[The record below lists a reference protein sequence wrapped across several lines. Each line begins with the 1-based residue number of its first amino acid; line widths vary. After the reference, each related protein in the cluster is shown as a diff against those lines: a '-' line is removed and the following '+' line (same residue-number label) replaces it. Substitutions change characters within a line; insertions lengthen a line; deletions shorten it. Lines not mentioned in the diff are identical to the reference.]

1 MRSKKRKNQKKRK
14 METTNTNP
22 ENQISENQEQKE
34 DDKKDKTLLIK
45 RVLFITI
52 GVLLLFL
59 IILAT
64 IFIFKSEESKEPTE
78 SSPPVESSAKTNENN
93 TENVPSEPE
102 IKETKFDFNNL
113 EPEKLNEQLE
123 LLTNK
128 NMEYQKEKEQKILE
142 EEKKLSPVF
151 NLVNN
156 LKDKEEIKKEENSI
170 VNSEDNKKEEISKIE
185 EIKEDKKEEIIS
197 EKKDVATSTSN
208 ETKTQNETSNIN
220 SNSKKEQ
227 TTKIT
232 ESLTFVKLI
241 NVAKIKGDLNKKY
254 FDKVIEVNANVL
266 LCRDDENIIELY
278 YGPFLEDEIRDNLL
292 SKLIKNGFK
301 EAYSLEMTKEE
312 FDKRCNY

>member
-1 MRSKKRKNQKKRK
+1 

-93 TENVPSEPE
+93 IENVPSEPE

-170 VNSEDNKKEEISKIE
+170 VSSEDNKKEEISKIE

-220 SNSKKEQ
+220 SNSKKEE

>member
-1 MRSKKRKNQKKRK
+1 

-45 RVLFITI
+45 KILFITI

-78 SSPPVESSAKTNENN
+78 SSPPIESSAKTNENN

-156 LKDKEEIKKEENSI
+156 LKDKEEIKKDESITNSLETTNI
-170 VNSEDNKKEEISKIE
+170 EDNKKEEISKIE

-197 EKKDVATSTSN
+197 EKKDVTTNTSN

-220 SNSKKEQ
+220 SNSKKEE
-227 TTKIT
+227 TTKAT
-232 ESLTFVKLI
+232 DSLTFVKLI

>member
-1 MRSKKRKNQKKRK
+1 

-45 RVLFITI
+45 KVLFITI

-64 IFIFKSEESKEPTE
+64 IFIFKSEDTKEPTE
-78 SSPPVESSAKTNENN
+78 SSPPVETSAKTNENN

-156 LKDKEEIKKEENSI
+156 LKDKEEVKKEENSI
-170 VNSEDNKKEEISKIE
+170 VSSEDNKKEEISKIE

-197 EKKDVATSTSN
+197 EKKDIVTNTNN

-220 SNSKKEQ
+220 SNSKKEE

>member
-1 MRSKKRKNQKKRK
+1 

-78 SSPPVESSAKTNENN
+78 SSPPVESSTKTNENN

-170 VNSEDNKKEEISKIE
+170 VSSEDNKKEEISKIE

-197 EKKDVATSTSN
+197 EKKDIATNTNN

-220 SNSKKEQ
+220 SNSKKEE

>member
-1 MRSKKRKNQKKRK
+1 

-78 SSPPVESSAKTNENN
+78 SSPAVESSAKTNENN

-156 LKDKEEIKKEENSI
+156 LKDKEEIKKEEKSI
-170 VNSEDNKKEEISKIE
+170 VSSEDNKKEEISKIE

-197 EKKDVATSTSN
+197 EKKDIATSTSN

-220 SNSKKEQ
+220 SNSKKEE

-232 ESLTFVKLI
+232 ESSTFVKLI

-254 FDKVIEVNANVL
+254 FDKVIEVNANIL

>member
-1 MRSKKRKNQKKRK
+1 

-170 VNSEDNKKEEISKIE
+170 VNLEDNKKEEISKIE

-220 SNSKKEQ
+220 SNSKKEE

-254 FDKVIEVNANVL
+254 FDKVIEVNANIL

>member
-1 MRSKKRKNQKKRK
+1 

-156 LKDKEEIKKEENSI
+156 LKDKEGIKKEENSI
-170 VNSEDNKKEEISKIE
+170 VSSEDNKKEEISKIE

-197 EKKDVATSTSN
+197 EKKDIATSTSN

-220 SNSKKEQ
+220 SNSKKEE

-301 EAYSLEMTKEE
+301 EAYSLEMIKEE

>member
-1 MRSKKRKNQKKRK
+1 

-45 RVLFITI
+45 KILFITI

-78 SSPPVESSAKTNENN
+78 SSPPIESSAKTNENN

-156 LKDKEEIKKEENSI
+156 LKDKEDIKKEENSI
-170 VNSEDNKKEEISKIE
+170 VSSEDNKKEEISKIE

-197 EKKDVATSTSN
+197 EKKDIATSTSN
-208 ETKTQNETSNIN
+208 EAKTQNETSNIN
-220 SNSKKEQ
+220 SNSKKEE
-227 TTKIT
+227 TTKT
-232 ESLTFVKLI
+232 NESSTFVKLI

>member
-1 MRSKKRKNQKKRK
+1 

-78 SSPPVESSAKTNENN
+78 SSPPIESSAKTNENN

-156 LKDKEEIKKEENSI
+156 LKDKEEIKKEEKSI
-170 VNSEDNKKEEISKIE
+170 VSSEDNKKEEISKIE

-208 ETKTQNETSNIN
+208 ETKTQNETSDIN
-220 SNSKKEQ
+220 SNSKKEE

>member
-1 MRSKKRKNQKKRK
+1 

-78 SSPPVESSAKTNENN
+78 SSPAVESSAKTNENN

-151 NLVNN
+151 NLVNS

-170 VNSEDNKKEEISKIE
+170 VSSEDNKKEEISKIE

-197 EKKDVATSTSN
+197 EKKDIVTNTNN

-220 SNSKKEQ
+220 SNSKKEE

>member
-1 MRSKKRKNQKKRK
+1 

-170 VNSEDNKKEEISKIE
+170 VSSEDNKKEEISKIE

-197 EKKDVATSTSN
+197 EKKDIVTSTNN

-220 SNSKKEQ
+220 SNSKKEE

>member
-1 MRSKKRKNQKKRK
+1 

-170 VNSEDNKKEEISKIE
+170 VSSEDNKKEEISKIE
-185 EIKEDKKEEIIS
+185 ELKEDKKEEIIS
-197 EKKDVATSTSN
+197 EKKDIVTNTNN

-220 SNSKKEQ
+220 SNSKKEE

>member
-1 MRSKKRKNQKKRK
+1 

-78 SSPPVESSAKTNENN
+78 SSPSIESSAKTNENN

-156 LKDKEEIKKEENSI
+156 LKDKEGIKKEENSI
-170 VNSEDNKKEEISKIE
+170 VSSEDNKKEEISKIE

-197 EKKDVATSTSN
+197 EKKDVATSTNN

-220 SNSKKEQ
+220 SNSKKEE

-254 FDKVIEVNANVL
+254 FDKVIEVNANIL

>member
-1 MRSKKRKNQKKRK
+1 

-52 GVLLLFL
+52 GVLLLLL

-170 VNSEDNKKEEISKIE
+170 VSSEDNKKEEISKIE

-197 EKKDVATSTSN
+197 EKKDIVTNTNN

-220 SNSKKEQ
+220 SNSKKEE

-254 FDKVIEVNANVL
+254 FDKVIEVNANIL

>member
-1 MRSKKRKNQKKRK
+1 

-78 SSPPVESSAKTNENN
+78 SSPPIESSAKTNENN

-170 VNSEDNKKEEISKIE
+170 VNLEDNKKEEISKIE

-197 EKKDVATSTSN
+197 EKKDIATSTSN

-220 SNSKKEQ
+220 SNSKKEE

-232 ESLTFVKLI
+232 EYLTFVKLI

-301 EAYSLEMTKEE
+301 EAYSLEMVKEE

>member
-1 MRSKKRKNQKKRK
+1 

-78 SSPPVESSAKTNENN
+78 SSPPIESSAKTNENN

-156 LKDKEEIKKEENSI
+156 LKDKEEIKKEEKSI
-170 VNSEDNKKEEISKIE
+170 VSSEDNKKEEISKIE

-197 EKKDVATSTSN
+197 EKKDVATSTNN

-220 SNSKKEQ
+220 SNSKKEE

>member
-1 MRSKKRKNQKKRK
+1 

-78 SSPPVESSAKTNENN
+78 SSPPIESSAKTNENN

-156 LKDKEEIKKEENSI
+156 LKDKEEIKKEEKSI
-170 VNSEDNKKEEISKIE
+170 VSSEDNKKEEISKIE

-220 SNSKKEQ
+220 SNSKKEE

-254 FDKVIEVNANVL
+254 FDKVIEVNANIL

>member
-1 MRSKKRKNQKKRK
+1 

-52 GVLLLFL
+52 GVLLLLL

-78 SSPPVESSAKTNENN
+78 SSPPIESSAKTNENN

-170 VNSEDNKKEEISKIE
+170 VSSEDNKKEEISKIE

-197 EKKDVATSTSN
+197 EKKDVATSTNN

-220 SNSKKEQ
+220 SNSKKEE

>member
-1 MRSKKRKNQKKRK
+1 

-78 SSPPVESSAKTNENN
+78 SSPPIESSAKTNENN
-93 TENVPSEPE
+93 IENVPSEPE

-170 VNSEDNKKEEISKIE
+170 VNLEDNKKEEISKIE

-197 EKKDVATSTSN
+197 EKKDVATSTNN

-220 SNSKKEQ
+220 SNSKKEE

>member
-1 MRSKKRKNQKKRK
+1 
-14 METTNTNP
+14 METANTNP

-78 SSPPVESSAKTNENN
+78 SSPPIESSAKTNENN

-170 VNSEDNKKEEISKIE
+170 VSSEDNKKEEISKIE

-197 EKKDVATSTSN
+197 EKKDIATSTSN

-220 SNSKKEQ
+220 SNSKKEE

-301 EAYSLEMTKEE
+301 EAYSLEMIKEE

>member
-1 MRSKKRKNQKKRK
+1 

-78 SSPPVESSAKTNENN
+78 SSPSIESSAKTNENN

-220 SNSKKEQ
+220 SNSKKEE

>member
-1 MRSKKRKNQKKRK
+1 
-14 METTNTNP
+14 METTNPNP

-78 SSPPVESSAKTNENN
+78 SSPPIESSAKTNENN

-170 VNSEDNKKEEISKIE
+170 VSSEDNKKEEISKIE
-185 EIKEDKKEEIIS
+185 EIKEDNKEEIIS
-197 EKKDVATSTSN
+197 EKKDVATSTNN

-220 SNSKKEQ
+220 SNSKKEE

>member
-1 MRSKKRKNQKKRK
+1 

-151 NLVNN
+151 NLVNK
-156 LKDKEEIKKEENSI
+156 LKDKEGIKKEENSI
-170 VNSEDNKKEEISKIE
+170 VSSEDNKKEEISKIE

-197 EKKDVATSTSN
+197 EKKDIVTNTNN

-220 SNSKKEQ
+220 SNSKKEE

>member
-1 MRSKKRKNQKKRK
+1 

-170 VNSEDNKKEEISKIE
+170 VSSEDNKKEEISKIE

-197 EKKDVATSTSN
+197 EKKDIATSTSN

-220 SNSKKEQ
+220 SNSKKEE
-227 TTKIT
+227 TTKTT

>member
-1 MRSKKRKNQKKRK
+1 

-78 SSPPVESSAKTNENN
+78 SSPPIESSAKTNENN

-170 VNSEDNKKEEISKIE
+170 VSSEDNKKEEISKIE

-197 EKKDVATSTSN
+197 EKKDVATSTNN

-220 SNSKKEQ
+220 SNSKKEE

-241 NVAKIKGDLNKKY
+241 NVAKVKGDLNKKY
-254 FDKVIEVNANVL
+254 FDKVIEVNANIL

>member
-1 MRSKKRKNQKKRK
+1 

-170 VNSEDNKKEEISKIE
+170 VSSEDNKKEEISKIE

-197 EKKDVATSTSN
+197 EKKDVATSTNN

-220 SNSKKEQ
+220 SNSKKEE

>member
-1 MRSKKRKNQKKRK
+1 

-78 SSPPVESSAKTNENN
+78 SSPPIESSAKTNENN
-93 TENVPSEPE
+93 IENVPSEPE

-156 LKDKEEIKKEENSI
+156 LKDKEGIKKEENSI
-170 VNSEDNKKEEISKIE
+170 VSSEDNKKEEISKIE

-197 EKKDVATSTSN
+197 EKKDVATSTNN

-220 SNSKKEQ
+220 SNSKKEE

>member
-1 MRSKKRKNQKKRK
+1 

-78 SSPPVESSAKTNENN
+78 SSPPIESSAKTNENN

-151 NLVNN
+151 NLVNS
-156 LKDKEEIKKEENSI
+156 LKDKEGIKKEENSI
-170 VNSEDNKKEEISKIE
+170 VSSEDNKKEEISKIE

-197 EKKDVATSTSN
+197 EKKDVATSTNN

-220 SNSKKEQ
+220 SNSKKEE

>member
-1 MRSKKRKNQKKRK
+1 

-78 SSPPVESSAKTNENN
+78 SSPPIESSAKTNENN

-170 VNSEDNKKEEISKIE
+170 VSSEDNKKEEISKIE

-197 EKKDVATSTSN
+197 EKKDIATSTSN
-208 ETKTQNETSNIN
+208 EAKTQNETSNIN
-220 SNSKKEQ
+220 SNSKKEE

>member
-1 MRSKKRKNQKKRK
+1 

-52 GVLLLFL
+52 GVLLLLL

-78 SSPPVESSAKTNENN
+78 SSPPVESSAKTNKNN

-170 VNSEDNKKEEISKIE
+170 VSSEDNKKEEISKIE

-197 EKKDVATSTSN
+197 EKKDVATSTNN

-220 SNSKKEQ
+220 SNSKKEE

>member
-1 MRSKKRKNQKKRK
+1 
-14 METTNTNP
+14 METANTNP

-170 VNSEDNKKEEISKIE
+170 VSSEDNKKEEISKIE

-197 EKKDVATSTSN
+197 EKKDIATSTSN

-220 SNSKKEQ
+220 SNSKKEE

-301 EAYSLEMTKEE
+301 EAYSLEMIKEE

>member
-1 MRSKKRKNQKKRK
+1 

-52 GVLLLFL
+52 GVLLLLL

-78 SSPPVESSAKTNENN
+78 SSPPIESSAKTNENN

-170 VNSEDNKKEEISKIE
+170 VSSEDNKKEEISKIE

-197 EKKDVATSTSN
+197 EKKDIATSTNN
-208 ETKTQNETSNIN
+208 ETKIQNETSNIN
-220 SNSKKEQ
+220 SNSKKEE

>member
-1 MRSKKRKNQKKRK
+1 

-156 LKDKEEIKKEENSI
+156 LKDKEGIKKEENSI
-170 VNSEDNKKEEISKIE
+170 VSSEDNKKEEISKIE

-197 EKKDVATSTSN
+197 EKKDVATSTNN

-220 SNSKKEQ
+220 SNSKKEE

-301 EAYSLEMTKEE
+301 EAYSLEMIKEE

>member
-1 MRSKKRKNQKKRK
+1 

-34 DDKKDKTLLIK
+34 DDQKDKTLLIK

-78 SSPPVESSAKTNENN
+78 SSPPIESSAKTNENN
-93 TENVPSEPE
+93 TENIPSEPE

-170 VNSEDNKKEEISKIE
+170 VSSEDNKKEEISKIE

-197 EKKDVATSTSN
+197 EKKDIATNTNN

-220 SNSKKEQ
+220 SNSKKEE

>member
-1 MRSKKRKNQKKRK
+1 

-78 SSPPVESSAKTNENN
+78 SSPPIESSAKTNENN

-102 IKETKFDFNNL
+102 VKETKFDFNNL

-170 VNSEDNKKEEISKIE
+170 VSSEDNKKEEISKIE

-197 EKKDVATSTSN
+197 EKKDIATSTNN

-220 SNSKKEQ
+220 SNSKKEE

>member
-1 MRSKKRKNQKKRK
+1 

-78 SSPPVESSAKTNENN
+78 SSPPIESSAKTNENN

-170 VNSEDNKKEEISKIE
+170 VSSEDNKKEEISKIE

-197 EKKDVATSTSN
+197 EKKDIATSTSN

-220 SNSKKEQ
+220 SNSKKEE
-227 TTKIT
+227 TTKTT

>member
-1 MRSKKRKNQKKRK
+1 

-64 IFIFKSEESKEPTE
+64 IFIFKSEESKKPPE
-78 SSPPVESSAKTNENN
+78 SSPPIESSAKTNENN

-197 EKKDVATSTSN
+197 EKKDVATSTNN

-220 SNSKKEQ
+220 SNSKKEE

>member
-1 MRSKKRKNQKKRK
+1 

-78 SSPPVESSAKTNENN
+78 SSPPIESSAKTNENN
-93 TENVPSEPE
+93 TENIPSEPE

-156 LKDKEEIKKEENSI
+156 LKDKEDIKKEEKSI
-170 VNSEDNKKEEISKIE
+170 VSSEDNKKEEISKIE
-185 EIKEDKKEEIIS
+185 EIKEDKKEEIIY

-220 SNSKKEQ
+220 SNSKKEE

>member
-1 MRSKKRKNQKKRK
+1 

-78 SSPPVESSAKTNENN
+78 SSPPVKSSAKTNENN

-156 LKDKEEIKKEENSI
+156 LKDKEGIKKEENSI
-170 VNSEDNKKEEISKIE
+170 VSSEDNKKEEISKIE

-220 SNSKKEQ
+220 SNSKKEE
-227 TTKIT
+227 TTKTT

-301 EAYSLEMTKEE
+301 EAYSLEMVKEE